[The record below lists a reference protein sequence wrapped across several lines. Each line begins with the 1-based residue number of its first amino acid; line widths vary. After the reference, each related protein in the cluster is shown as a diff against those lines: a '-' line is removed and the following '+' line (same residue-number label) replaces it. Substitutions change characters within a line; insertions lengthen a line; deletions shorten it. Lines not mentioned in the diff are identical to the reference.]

1 MTQPVKDT
9 SVSWIG
15 QIPSEWS
22 YKRLKFAV
30 TLINEKI
37 DAVSE
42 ELPYV
47 GLEHVTSW
55 TGQYLPSDETAS
67 GGAASKF
74 YAGDVLFGK
83 LRPYLAKSFVAL
95 DCGVAS
101 TELLV
106 MRPNNEIDAK
116 FLNYYLLS
124 EGFVNIVDSS
134 TYGAKMPRANWE
146 FIGNLPMLIP
156 STQEQQKIV
165 EFLEHKT
172 SQIDAL
178 IEKKRTLIE
187 KLSEKRTAVITQA
200 VTKGFDPG
208 VPMKDSGI
216 EWLGEVPEHWE
227 TWKVT
232 HGFNS
237 VGSGTTPKSDNAAYY
252 EGETPW
258 ITTSELRENIISDTA
273 QHITK
278 EALQDYTA
286 LKIYP
291 PGSLAFAMYG
301 ATIGRL
307 GILGVEATVNQAC
320 CVFANPT
327 VFDTKFFYYW
337 LQMRRPILISLS
349 VGGGQP
355 NLSQDDLKQIRV
367 PIPNLQEQA
376 EIVGW
381 LDQQTLQI
389 AKTIE
394 KNNELINQLF
404 EYRTSLITAA
414 VTGQMDVRDL
424 TLGQ

>member
-9 SVSWIG
+9 GVSWIG

-55 TGQYLPSDETAS
+55 TGQYFPSDETAS
-67 GGAASKF
+67 EGAASKF

-83 LRPYLAKSFVAL
+83 LRPYLAKSFVAV

-106 MRPNNEIDAK
+106 MRPNDEVDAK
-116 FLNYYLLS
+116 FFNYYLLS

-156 STQEQQKIV
+156 SPYEQQKIV

-178 IEKKRTLIE
+178 IEKKRALIE
-187 KLSEKRTAVITQA
+187 KLNEKRTAVITQA
-200 VTKGFDPG
+200 VTKGLDPG
-208 VPMKDSGI
+208 VPMKDSGV

-227 TWKVT
+227 IRRLKFMATIQNGRDYKHIESSEGYPVI
-232 HGFNS
+232 
-237 VGSGTTPKSDNAAYY
+237 GSGGRFATASEFLY
-252 EGETPW
+252 EGQSVLFGRKGTIDKPLYFEGKFWTVDTMFYSFVQPETMPMH
-258 ITTSELRENIISDTA
+258 LYFC
-273 QHITK
+273 
-278 EALQDYTA
+278 ALTIQYKFLATQTA
-286 LKIYP
+286 LPSVTQHDLENYLLCSP
-291 PGSLAFAMYG
+291 PL
-301 ATIGRL
+301 
-307 GILGVEATVNQAC
+307 EEQ
-320 CVFANPT
+320 
-327 VFDTKFFYYW
+327 
-337 LQMRRPILISLS
+337 QM
-349 VGGGQP
+349 
-355 NLSQDDLKQIRV
+355 
-367 PIPNLQEQA
+367 
-376 EIVGW
+376 IVGFVTSQISQI
-381 LDQQTLQI
+381 DQMI
-389 AKTIE
+389 VKTQETISR
-394 KNNELINQLF
+394 LS
-404 EYRTSLITAA
+404 EYRSSLITAA
-414 VTGQMDVRDL
+414 VTGQIDVRDFGVAAAVL
-424 TLGQ
+424 S